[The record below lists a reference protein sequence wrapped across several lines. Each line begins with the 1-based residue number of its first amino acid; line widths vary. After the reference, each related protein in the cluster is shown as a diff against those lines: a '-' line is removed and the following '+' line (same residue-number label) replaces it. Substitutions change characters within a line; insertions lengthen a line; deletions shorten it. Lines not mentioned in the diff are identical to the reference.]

1 FSLQLAPDKQQS
13 AMRPTNSFTKPGA
26 TDITTVHLTTDH
38 SYSDQRIALEKAIL
52 EALQYLQRK

>member
-1 FSLQLAPDKQQS
+1 
-13 AMRPTNSFTKPGA
+13 MRPTNFALVAALFFVSVSLPLQA
-26 TDITTVHLTTDH
+26 TVHLTTDH